1 MCISSLE
8 QAAKCHPAMLA
19 RRAGVPGP
27 PHLRTLTEGRRG
39 FVGVLHSSLRSE
51 YKTTGGLPVN
61 SGNIANIGWG
71 GMAGKNGSPGHSVCG
86 NGHTGMGAT
95 FGWAWNGYPPVPWP
109 SPPWQARHTTHPRP
123 NPLWPAW
130 PFLLLISHRLCVTF
144 YFPCQLWSPRELRP
158 FT

>member
-1 MCISSLE
+1 M
-8 QAAKCHPAMLA
+8 PARWA
-19 RRAGVPGP
+19 RTLHQPC
-27 PHLRTLTEGRRG
+27 LRTSATGRRG
-39 FVGVLHSSLRSE
+39 FVVVLRSLSRSE
-51 YKTTGGLPVN
+51 YKTRGGLSGN
-61 SGNIANIGWG
+61 NASSGNIVNICLGVR
-71 GMAGKNGSPGHSVCG
+71 AGKNGSPGHSVCG